1 MNLSAVSVA
10 YAMAPPASQ
19 GAKGGGFSAF
29 IPLILMFVIF
39 YFLLI
44 RPQQTKA
51 KKHRELLNSLK
62 RDDVVV
68 TTGGIHGKI
77 TGITD
82 TIVTL
87 EIAPNVRIKVSRG
100 NIAGLSSANTKTDD
114 KSK

>member
-1 MNLSAVSVA
+1 MIFSIMSVA
-10 YAMAPPASQ
+10 YAMAPSANQ
-19 GAKGGGFSAF
+19 GAKGGGLSAF

-51 KKHRELLNSLK
+51 KKHRELLKGLS
-62 RDDVVV
+62 RDDLVV

-87 EIAPNVRIKVSRG
+87 EIAPNVKIKVSRG
-100 NIAGLSSANTKTDD
+100 NIAGLSNANTKTDD